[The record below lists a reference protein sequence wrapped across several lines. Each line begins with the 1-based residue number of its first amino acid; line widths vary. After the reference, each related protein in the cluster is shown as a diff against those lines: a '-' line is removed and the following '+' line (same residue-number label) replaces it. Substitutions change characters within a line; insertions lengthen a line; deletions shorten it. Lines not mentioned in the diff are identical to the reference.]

1 MAEMTDVLAPG
12 AAPGAP
18 PAPALAPPS
27 TAEAARA
34 RRAAIIA
41 DPALGEKF
49 RNGDVVLR
57 AEMRTLNM
65 AISAAPTG
73 DKLGAVLAGTATPG
87 GFETTTGSELPTS
100 DLISAV
106 DGLRKQGHSDEIIR
120 AILEG
125 APVTPERHRE
135 AELMR
140 ERLMRD
146 RKWLQDY
153 RAGSSDHVQQM
164 HNINAVLAAP
174 VIGAK

>member
-1 MAEMTDVLAPG
+1 MPIENSVTNIL
-12 AAPGAP
+12 P
-18 PAPALAPPS
+18 PAPAPAPAPNLPPT
-27 TAEAARA
+27 TADAARA
-34 RRAAIIA
+34 RRDVIIA

-65 AISAAPTG
+65 AISAAPPA

-125 APVTPERHRE
+125 EPVTPERHRS
-135 AELMR
+135 AELAR
-140 ERLMRD
+140 ERLLRD
-146 RKWLQDY
+146 KQWLRNY
-153 RAGSSDHVQQM
+153 REGSSDHRQQLN
-164 HNINAVLAAP
+164 NINAVLAAP
-174 VIGAK
+174 IIGAT

>member
-1 MAEMTDVLAPG
+1 MVDVTDILAPG
-12 AAPGAP
+12 AAPGTPASAP
-18 PAPALAPPS
+18 RAPT
-27 TAEAARA
+27 TADAARA

-49 RNGDVVLR
+49 RKGDIALNQ
-57 AEMRTLNM
+57 EMRTLNM
-65 AISAAPTG
+65 AIAEAPTG

-87 GFETTTGSELPTS
+87 GFETVTGSELGTS
-100 DLISAV
+100 DLMSAV

-120 AILEG
+120 AIVEG
-125 APVTPERHRE
+125 EPVTSERHRE
-135 AELMR
+135 AERVR
-140 ERLMRD
+140 ERLLRD

>member
-18 PAPALAPPS
+18 PAPTLAPPT
-27 TAEAARA
+27 TADAARV

-49 RNGDVVLR
+49 RKGDIALNQ
-57 AEMRTLNM
+57 EMRSLNM
-65 AISAAPTG
+65 AIAEAPTG
-73 DKLGAVLAGTATPG
+73 DKLGEVLAGTATPG
-87 GFETTTGSELPTS
+87 GFETVTGSELGTS
-100 DLISAV
+100 DLMSAV
-106 DGLRKQGHSDEIIR
+106 DGLRKQGHSDQIIR
-120 AILEG
+120 AIIEG

>member
-1 MAEMTDVLAPG
+1 MTEVTNVLAPG
-12 AAPGAP
+12 AAPGATP
-18 PAPALAPPS
+18 AAPAAPT
-27 TAEAARA
+27 TADAARA

-87 GFETTTGSELPTS
+87 GFETVTGSELGTS

-120 AILEG
+120 AIVEG
-125 APVTPERHRE
+125 EPVTPERHRE
-135 AELMR
+135 AEIIR
-140 ERLMRD
+140 ERLLRD
-146 RKWLQDY
+146 KQWLRDY
-153 RAGSSDHVQQM
+153 REGHREKVQQM

-174 VIGAK
+174 IIGAT

>member
-18 PAPALAPPS
+18 APAPSAPT
-27 TAEAARA
+27 TADAARA

-49 RNGDVVLR
+49 RKGDIAL
-57 AEMRTLNM
+57 AQEMRSLNM
-65 AISAAPTG
+65 AIAEAATG

-174 VIGAK
+174 IVETK

>member
-1 MAEMTDVLAPG
+1 MPTENPVTNVLPEAPG
-12 AAPGAP
+12 STT
-18 PAPALAPPS
+18 PAPAAPT
-27 TAEAARA
+27 TADAARA

-41 DPALGEKF
+41 DPALGEKY
-49 RNGDVVLR
+49 RKGDL
-57 AEMRTLNM
+57 ALAQEMRTLNM
-65 AISAAPTG
+65 AIAEAPTG

-100 DLISAV
+100 DLNSAV

-125 APVTPERHRE
+125 EPVTAERHRE
-135 AELMR
+135 AEHVR

-153 RAGSSDHVQQM
+153 RAGSSDHVRQM
-164 HNINAVLAAP
+164 HNINAV
-174 VIGAK
+174 

>member
-1 MAEMTDVLAPG
+1 MTEMTNILAPG

-18 PAPALAPPS
+18 APSAPT
-27 TAEAARA
+27 TADAARA

-49 RNGDVVLR
+49 RKGDI
-57 AEMRTLNM
+57 AINQEMRSLNM
-65 AISAAPTG
+65 AIAEAPTG

-87 GFETTTGSELPTS
+87 GFETTTDSELGTS
-100 DLISAV
+100 DLMSAV
-106 DGLRKQGHSDEIIR
+106 DGLRKQGHSDKIIR
-120 AILEG
+120 AIIEG
-125 APVTPERHRE
+125 EPVTAERHRE
-135 AELMR
+135 AELAR

-174 VIGAK
+174 IAETK